1 MEIALGRSR
10 RFAMQ
15 MDFTLKNT
23 RTTGSEIKDFLEDK
37 TLKLDRY
44 FQGKLHAKWVI
55 SHEAD
60 EHVAHLHV
68 TGQDMDYFGEARDHN
83 LMSSIEEAVDRV
95 EVQLKRH
102 KEIVQNHHKT

>member
-1 MEIALGRSR
+1 
-10 RFAMQ
+10 MQ

-23 RTTGSEIKDFLEDK
+23 HAKGSDIREFLEDK
-37 TLKLDRY
+37 TGKLERY

-55 SHEAD
+55 SVEQD

-68 TGQDMDYFGEARDHN
+68 TGQDMDYFGEARDAN
-83 LMSSIEEAVDRV
+83 LMSSIEEAIDRV